1 MKHCIEKEKIPLN
14 YDSSEFDGALILA
27 AQPPTSTRPPS
38 SAPPPPPPP
47 PSSANKNL
55 PPLPK
60 DFQCS
65 IW

>member
-14 YDSSEFDGALILA
+14 YDQSEYDGALILA
-27 AQPPTSTRPPS
+27 AQSPTSTRLPLPPQ
-38 SAPPPPPPP
+38 PP
-47 PSSANKNL
+47 PSLANKNF
-55 PPLPK
+55 PPPPK